1 MDHSEYAV
9 ELFKKGY
16 NCAQAVAVA
25 FCDVTGLTESD
36 AAAMSSSFGGGFGR
50 MREVCG
56 AVSGACIVLG
66 HLFGRYTPEDG
77 SEAKA
82 KHYELIRSFMDRFKE
97 TNGSYICR
105 ELTGITKPGGHPAPR
120 TKEYYEKRPCAE
132 IVRIAA
138 EIVDEMINEK
148 Q

>member
-9 ELFKKGY
+9 ELFKRGY

-25 FCDVTGLTESD
+25 FCDVTKMTEEE
-36 AAAMSSSFGGGFGR
+36 AAAISSSFGGGFGR

-56 AVSGACIVLG
+56 AVSGGCIVLG

-82 KHYELIRSFMDRFKE
+82 KHYGLIREFMEKFRE
-97 TNGSYICR
+97 ANGSFICR
-105 ELTGITKPGGHPAPR
+105 ELTGITEPGGHPAPR
-120 TKEYYEKRPCAE
+120 TEEFYKKRPCSE
-132 IVRIAA
+132 MVRSAA
-138 EIVDEMINEK
+138 EILDEMINR
-148 Q
+148 